1 MINILNSKKPL
12 NIKKCDF
19 ICDRE
24 LDKKLNKFDLT
35 KQLNKHCINLFVA
48 PPKSGKT
55 SFLYSLFATN
65 SLLKKVYHSIYLF
78 QPSHS
83 RASMSDNIFDEL
95 PEEQKF
101 DELTVENLQQVV
113 DSIKAEEPEYNS
125 CIIFDDVGAYMR
137 DNGVKQLLK
146 EIAMNKRHYH
156 VSVFILCQTWKSIEP
171 SIRMLVDNY
180 FIWKCSKL
188 EMKNIFD
195 EVLSMHSDK
204 SDEINNLVYDKAHNF
219 LMLTPLDRKIF
230 KNWDQIIIS
239 NNL

>member
-1 MINILNSKKPL
+1 MINILNSKKPHD
-12 NIKKCDF
+12 IKRCEF
-19 ICDRE
+19 ICDKE

-35 KQLNKHCINLFVA
+35 KQLNKHCINLFIA

-55 SFLYSLFATN
+55 SFLYSLFKTP
-65 SLLKKVYHSIYLF
+65 SLLKKVYHTIYIF
-78 QPSHS
+78 QPSPS
-83 RASMSDNIFDEL
+83 RASMSDNIFEEL
-95 PEEQKF
+95 PDEQKF

-113 DSIKAEEPEYNS
+113 DNIKNDDAEFNS

-180 FIWKCSKL
+180 FIWKCSKM

-195 EVLSMHSDK
+195 EIFPIHNNI
-204 SDEINNLVYDKAHNF
+204 SDEINDIVYDKQHNF
-219 LMLTPLDRKIF
+219 LMLSPLEKKMF
-230 KNWDQIIIS
+230 KNWDEIMIIK
-239 NNL
+239 